1 MHSENF
7 FKDDKEKIFL
17 IDFGFTGI
25 EHSVID
31 HSSLECS
38 LKFNHIPKY
47 IKLETLLNIE
57 QELLID
63 ETFSNSYVFKEAK
76 KRKDLYKYC
85 EIIKSIRS
93 NSEQYLLNQNSKI
106 EYYIS
111 LFFMTY
117 RQVRYTD
124 MNQLYA
130 IESSEILLNKIIVD
144 LSL

>member
-1 MHSENF
+1 MC
-7 FKDDKEKIFL
+7 
-17 IDFGFTGI
+17 GVGW
-25 EHSVID
+25 
-31 HSSLECS
+31 
-38 LKFNHIPKY
+38 
-47 IKLETLLNIE
+47 
-57 QELLID
+57 
-63 ETFSNSYVFKEAK
+63 
-76 KRKDLYKYC
+76 DLYKYC